1 MDRPFLFFGFL
12 LKFSYHV
19 TQPMLGSMQAVSAVI
34 HKASAN
40 NFTGSAVLNLL
51 QSQVKNLLTSF
62 HCCSALASLLFSYFL
77 GTICFICNWCGF
89 YCIQAKAMAGDNTVR
104 SLLEK
109 MTQCASNAYLGI
121 LERYVLLAHYY
132 YNSFLVDILK
142 VLPHSAF
149 RRFYFMDSQLY
160 ILL

>member
-1 MDRPFLFFGFL
+1 
-12 LKFSYHV
+12 
-19 TQPMLGSMQAVSAVI
+19 
-34 HKASAN
+34 
-40 NFTGSAVLNLL
+40 
-51 QSQVKNLLTSF
+51 
-62 HCCSALASLLFSYFL
+62 
-77 GTICFICNWCGF
+77 
-89 YCIQAKAMAGDNTVR
+89 MAGDNTVR